1 MYPVQSILPTTVILH
16 NPQANL
22 LSRDCKTLLNS
33 EYITEER
40 VLGKGETADS
50 VALESLESFGIN
62 GITYWN
68 HLNHV

>member
-33 EYITEER
+33 EYIAEEK
-40 VLGKGETADS
+40 VLGILAQSILKKIEQS
-50 VALESLESFGIN
+50 IFYNFS
-62 GITYWN
+62 
-68 HLNHV
+68 